1 MGFVYVNTLLLTL
14 TAAATRGK
22 PTSDSS
28 SGRGSWDGGDAGRAA
43 DQCGRGGDV
52 HNRDKEK
59 SCYFELHYDTFANSP
74 SLLVLYL
81 REMTVG
87 HRTSTSFTDD
97 TTSSLSSF
105 SSRR

>member
-1 MGFVYVNTLLLTL
+1 MGFVYVNTLLLAL

-22 PTSDSS
+22 SATDGS
-28 SGRGSWDGGDAGRAA
+28 SGRGSWDGGNAGRAA

-59 SCYFELHYDTFANSP
+59 SCYFEPHNDTLANSP